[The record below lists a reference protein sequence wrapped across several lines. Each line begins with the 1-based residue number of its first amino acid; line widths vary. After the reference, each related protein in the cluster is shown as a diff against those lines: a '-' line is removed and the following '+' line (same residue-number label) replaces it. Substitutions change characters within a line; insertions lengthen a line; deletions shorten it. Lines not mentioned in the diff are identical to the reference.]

1 MKHLR
6 SFNES
11 LKEDLQ
17 DFCDTHL
24 AYLLD
29 KGFHNYIDRE
39 RWNKYKIYHNLR
51 FTKGYTDSKVFA
63 WSEISDHFVPFIYML
78 NKNYDLDGVTITF
91 ERDNGQTDRFS
102 VEDVLRRGFSYDFIE
117 NSKSKN
123 VRAELGLKVSK
134 SYIRTG
140 MRSVVIEN
148 IKEII

>member
-6 SFNES
+6 RFNEG
-11 LKEDLQ
+11 LKDELQ

-29 KGFHNYIDRE
+29 KGFYNYIDLG
-39 RWNKYKIYHNLR
+39 YKDYKLR
-51 FTKGYTDSKVFA
+51 LTKGYTDAKVFA
-63 WSEISDHFVPFIYML
+63 WYEISNHFIPFFYML
-78 NKNYDLDGVTITF
+78 NKYYNLDEATVIF
-91 ERDNGQTDRFS
+91 KRDTGETDTFS
-102 VEDVLRRGFSYDFIE
+102 VADVLKKNFSYDFVD

-140 MRSVVIEN
+140 MKSILINN
-148 IKEII
+148 IKIR